1 MKKDTVYAAGAVLW
15 KVVDKQLKILVV
27 HRTQHK
33 DVSIPKGKVDSGETL
48 PETAVREIKEE
59 TGLSVALGPYLG
71 TVEYTLPGNGKPK
84 EVHYWAAE
92 VDPTAAE
99 RTPFRSNKEIR
110 ALEWMTISTARK
122 KLSYT
127 HDVGLVEALDK
138 LHAQHFAHTVPLIVV
153 RHGKAVPATSW
164 DGPDAHRPLLHRGQ
178 AQAKSI
184 AGGIAAYKPAKI
196 YTSTATR
203 CIQTVMPLVGLTGMA
218 LKESP
223 KLSQEKWSPSGE
235 LVERFV
241 GRRFEDQTA
250 VVMCSHGPVIPQI
263 VAEIVSHTRADVD
276 DVIRRAAS
284 PATGDFSV
292 FHVAFLKSGPHLVSV
307 EYHDAP

>member
-1 MKKDTVYAAGAVLW
+1 
-15 KVVDKQLKILVV
+15 
-27 HRTQHK
+27 
-33 DVSIPKGKVDSGETL
+33 
-48 PETAVREIKEE
+48 
-59 TGLSVALGPYLG
+59 
-71 TVEYTLPGNGKPK
+71 
-84 EVHYWAAE
+84 
-92 VDPTAAE
+92 
-99 RTPFRSNKEIR
+99 
-110 ALEWMTISTARK
+110 
-122 KLSYT
+122 
-127 HDVGLVEALDK
+127 
-138 LHAQHFAHTVPLIVV
+138 
-153 RHGKAVPATSW
+153 
-164 DGPDAHRPLLHRGQ
+164 
-178 AQAKSI
+178 
-184 AGGIAAYKPAKI
+184 
-196 YTSTATR
+196 
-203 CIQTVMPLVGLTGMA
+203 MPLATLTGMA
-218 LKESP
+218 LKESS

>member
-15 KVVDKQLKILVV
+15 KVVDKELKILVV

-33 DVSIPKGKVDSGETL
+33 DISIPKGKVDSGETL
-48 PETAVREIKEE
+48 PQTAVREIKEE
-59 TGLSVALGPYLG
+59 TGLNVALGPFLG
-71 TVEYTLPGNGKPK
+71 KVEYTLPGNGKNK

-110 ALEWMTISTARK
+110 ALEWMTIAAARE
-122 KLSYT
+122 KLTYE
-127 HDVGLVEALDK
+127 HDVDLAVALEK
-138 LHAQHFAHTVPLIVV
+138 LHGKHFAHTVPLIVV

-164 DGPDAHRPLLHRGQ
+164 DGPDAQRPLLHRGQ
-178 AQAKSI
+178 AQAKAI
-184 AGGIAAYKPAKI
+184 AGGIAAYSPAKI
-196 YTSTATR
+196 FTSTATR
-203 CIQTVMPLVGLTGMA
+203 CIQTVMPLATSMGKT
-218 LKESP
+218 LKESSR
-223 KLSQEKWSPSGE
+223 LSQEKWSSSGE
-235 LVERFV
+235 LAERFI

-250 VVMCSHGPVIPQI
+250 VVMCSHGPVIPQL
-263 VAEIVSHTRADVD
+263 VSEILSHTRAAVD

-284 PATGDFSV
+284 PSTGDFSV

-307 EYHDAP
+307 EYHEAP